1 LSTLI
6 AFAALFV
13 SVALMQIGSGT
24 LAPLDALSGAVLG
37 FTPGQIGLLGSAH
50 YAGFFVGCWAAPRM
64 MVRVGHN
71 RAFAGFASLGAIGAL
86 MHPMEQDPHLWAL
99 MRTATGFSVA
109 GAYTVIES
117 WLHAR
122 AENANRGRIF
132 GVFRMVDLGGQLG
145 AQALIAVLP
154 PAAYVSYNLLALFCC
169 LCMLPLS
176 LTRQE
181 APAIEGA
188 PALRPLQTLRLSPMG
203 AAACVVSGLTGASFR
218 MVGPVFGDAAGLSAQ
233 GVALFLALAVLGGAV
248 SQFPVGWLSD
258 RIDRRLVLIGLSAGA
273 LAVCFRGAT
282 GAGDP
287 QALFLVAFLFGATA
301 FPLYSVGAAHAND
314 FARPGSVVELNASL
328 MFLFGVGAILSPWLS
343 ATLIGAFGARALF
356 AFIAAAHVFL
366 IAFGVWRM
374 IARAGAEPRT
384 PYRWLPR
391 TSYVTARLIRRRD

>member
-1 LSTLI
+1 MTTLV

-13 SVALMQIGSGT
+13 SVALMQLGSGT

-50 YAGFFVGCWAAPRM
+50 YAGFFVGCWAAPRLLT
-64 MVRVGHN
+64 RVGHN

-86 MHPMEQDPHLWAL
+86 MHPMAQDPYLWAL

-122 AENANRGRIF
+122 AENANRGRVF

-169 LCMLPLS
+169 LCVLPLS

-188 PALRPLQTLRLSPMG
+188 PALRPLATARLSPMG
-203 AAACVVSGLTGASFR
+203 AAACVTAGLTGASFR

-233 GVALFLALAVLGGAV
+233 GVALFLAASVLGGAV
-248 SQFPVGWLSD
+248 SQVPVGWLSD
-258 RIDRRLVLIGLSAGA
+258 RIDRRIVLILLSAGA
-273 LAVCFRGAT
+273 LAVCFWGAT
-282 GAGDP
+282 GAADP
-287 QALFLVAFLFGATA
+287 AALYLVAFLFGTMA

-314 FARPGSVVELNASL
+314 FAPPGTVVELNASL

-356 AFIAAAHVFL
+356 VFIAVAHVVL
-366 IAFGVWRM
+366 IVFGVWRLLV
-374 IARAGAEPRT
+374 RPGVEPRT
-384 PYRWLPR
+384 PYTWLPR
-391 TSYVTARLIRRRD
+391 TSFVMARLLRRRD